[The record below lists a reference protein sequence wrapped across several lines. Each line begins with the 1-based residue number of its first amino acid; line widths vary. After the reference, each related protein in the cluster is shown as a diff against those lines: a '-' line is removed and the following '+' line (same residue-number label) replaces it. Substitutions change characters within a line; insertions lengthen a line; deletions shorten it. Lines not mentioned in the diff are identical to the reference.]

1 MTYKSSDSKVAS
13 IKIIAGT
20 AGGNISGLEKYT
32 FNGDEIILLT
42 GSKYKFSAPP
52 SQTENFLSNFVYTK
66 SALTGTEEETIY
78 TYPLINNPVPIFSD
92 PVILNNG
99 NLVFQESSYLYSA
112 ASGYSTKIAFTEL
125 TLEGLKL
132 GTNTEI
138 ATYSTPGIG
147 SSSFSNI
154 LSNKYGDR
162 IIRNGEQLRSF
173 GTHPWTTII
182 PDSNNLMSVA
192 SGQFNDGSALIVGES
207 GIKKFPF
214 AGIEGGV
221 GYQTDGKTSITKI
234 KADGAIAW
242 IKNFDFGILGED
254 YFIANIDDQNGDFML
269 AGSLQDN
276 LGTGSLINFTA
287 DGTQKWRLDL
297 TDLPQSRISSASLD
311 VLGNIYICGTCQFDW
326 IWKSY
331 SDMAKGIPPTTDTGK
346 NLSFYG
352 MVSKDGQLQWI
363 NTYGDGTGNMYGNE
377 IFVSINGNIILAGTS
392 QNKETLGTIPNVG
405 SNSTGYPYSYGYL
418 AELSIPQSQIKYA
431 TIKTTASE
439 IISSLNSS
447 PAATSLPNDLVSE
460 NLLRVTASTWDDT
473 IKVNRIQR
481 QSDSGGKIEAK
492 QIDFAAGEVA
502 GSVISGGNGNDD
514 IKGFAGWDF
523 LDGGAG
529 DDLIHGGN
537 GRDIL
542 AGGTGRDELHG
553 DFGWNTYRSEKDG
566 VSDLIAIK
574 SDQFLVN
581 WLYGK
586 AGNSPNGEKSDIIES
601 LDPIDKIKIIGVDTS
616 EITFVANVA
625 TKGVTG
631 IGIYGKGILE
641 ALYTGG
647 DLTLAQIQSMTSGDA
662 SAAAMS
668 NSINSYGTW

>member
-514 IKGFAGWDF
+514 IKGYAGWDI
-523 LDGGAG
+523 LDGGDG
-529 DDLIHGGN
+529 NDLIHGGN
-537 GRDIL
+537 GRDIIS
-542 AGGTGRDELHG
+542 GGAGRDELHG
-553 DFGWNTYRSEKDG
+553 DFGWNTYKSEKDG
-566 VSDLIAIK
+566 VSDLIAVK
-574 SDQFLVN
+574 SDQYLVN

-586 AGNSPNGEKSDIIES
+586 AGNSPNGEKADIIEG
-601 LDPIDKIKIIGVDTS
+601 LDSIDKIKLIGIDTR
-616 EITFVANVA
+616 EITFAANVSA
-625 TKGVTG
+625 KGVTG

-641 ALYTGG
+641 VLYTGG
-647 DLTLAQIQSMTSGDA
+647 DLSVAQITQMTSGDA

-668 NSINSYGTW
+668 NSVNSYGVW